1 MKPFVFLL
9 FSVGIS
15 FNTVAQELTAA
26 ELLDKSIAY
35 HDPSGAWKQFKGL
48 FTMVMQDPDGHERI
62 SEIRLDFSRQYYKG
76 THYQNGDTIEK
87 TWNKGECMF
96 LFNGSKNFD
105 EITKKRNRLSCE
117 SVLWDRDYYTY
128 LLGLP
133 MKLKD
138 PGTLIDPLVQ
148 IKNFMGK
155 KALVLK
161 VNYTEEVGKDTWY
174 FYFNPETFA
183 LQAYQFFHEE
193 AKNDGEYILLSDEGI
208 VNGIKMAKNRAWY
221 FNKNGELLGTDI
233 LK

>member
-1 MKPFVFLL
+1 
-9 FSVGIS
+9 
-15 FNTVAQELTAA
+15 
-26 ELLDKSIAY
+26 
-35 HDPSGAWKQFKGL
+35 
-48 FTMVMQDPDGHERI
+48 
-62 SEIRLDFSRQYYKG
+62 
-76 THYQNGDTIEK
+76 
-87 TWNKGECMF
+87 
-96 LFNGSKNFD
+96 
-105 EITKKRNRLSCE
+105 
-117 SVLWDRDYYTY
+117 
-128 LLGLP
+128 

-193 AKNDGEYILLSDEGI
+193 AKNDGEYILLSDEGL